1 MLFNP
6 LAMGASVAATTQ
18 AAAGQTALV
27 SGTVT
32 DETGGVMQAVTV
44 RLFVN
49 DATEPVGEAT
59 TNGDGRFT
67 FEVPVGTYRVQVA
80 AQDFQTVDQAIR
92 ATPGMEPLTLTL
104 PLEVVQEIVD
114 VDINPGDELRLDPLT
129 SLTATMLSEDE
140 LLALPTDEEDLALYL
155 LLLAGAD
162 STGDLETDISSFI
175 IDGWDQGRLPDPD
188 EIAQIIIDPISLRA
202 DGSGEGNATE
212 AKP

>member
-1 MLFNP
+1 MNVRDCFRGTAVAFGLMLFNP

-49 DATEPVGEAT
+49 DATEPVGET
-59 TNGDGRFT
+59 TTDGDGRFT

-80 AQDFQTVDQAIR
+80 AQDFQTVDQTIR

-104 PLEVVQEIVD
+104 PLIVHAIHGSCPNGVEIV
-114 VDINPGDELRLDPLT
+114 VTPIIWHHP
-129 SLTATMLSEDE
+129 
-140 LLALPTDEEDLALYL
+140 
-155 LLLAGAD
+155 LAGGCQFLGKEG
-162 STGDLETDISSFI
+162 SRTCRTISS
-175 IDGWDQGRLPDPD
+175 GPATPLVARGVCAGTLQPRRLS
-188 EIAQIIIDPISLRA
+188 ALRA
-202 DGSGEGNATE
+202 PAIR
-212 AKP
+212 

>member
-49 DATEPVGEAT
+49 DATEPVGET
-59 TNGDGRFT
+59 TTDGDGRFT

-80 AQDFQTVDQAIR
+80 AQDFQTVDQTIR

-104 PLEVVQEIVD
+104 PL
-114 VDINPGDELRLDPLT
+114 P
-129 SLTATMLSEDE
+129 
-140 LLALPTDEEDLALYL
+140 
-155 LLLAGAD
+155 
-162 STGDLETDISSFI
+162 SSFALVPLSQVHPGAFAALQI
-175 IDGWDQGRLPDPD
+175 FVHRFPLVIPPGGRCGKLLQF
-188 EIAQIIIDPISLRA
+188 AR
-202 DGSGEGNATE
+202 
-212 AKP
+212 